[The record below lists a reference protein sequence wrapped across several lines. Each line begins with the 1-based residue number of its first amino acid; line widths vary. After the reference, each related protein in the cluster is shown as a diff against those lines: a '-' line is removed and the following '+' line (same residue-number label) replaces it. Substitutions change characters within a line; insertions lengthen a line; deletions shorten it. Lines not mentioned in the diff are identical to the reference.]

1 MIEYPAGSRL
11 RTQAHKVPAGRAPF
25 WGSVMKH
32 IALVFSFALLLASH
46 ADAQTPRKGGTIRMT
61 APYGTNISTLDM
73 HATVRAQDDIYGH
86 VVHRTL
92 YIYDSEKGVP
102 ELELAKSVTVS
113 NNGLTHTFKLR
124 DDAFFHNG
132 KKMTAD
138 DIIYSFT
145 RIMDGKRAFPAAR
158 WVRIIKGAVDVED
171 VLCDLRTYDCIKRDI
186 RLGYL
191 RRVSDLVRQPFRRAA
206 PFA

>member
-1 MIEYPAGSRL
+1 MM
-11 RTQAHKVPAGRAPF
+11 QRA
-25 WGSVMKH
+25 
-32 IALVFSFALLLASH
+32 ALAFSFVLLLAGL

-73 HATVRAQDDIYGH
+73 HATPRAQDDIYGH

-102 ELELAKSVTVS
+102 VLELAKSVSVS

-138 DIIYSFT
+138 DVIYSFT

-158 WVRIIKGAVDVED
+158 WVRIITGAVDVEKGQATEISGLKKVD
-171 VLCDLRTYDCIKRDI
+171 DFTLEMTLTDPADT
-186 RLGYL
+186 
-191 RRVSDLVRQPFRRAA
+191 
-206 PFA
+206 